1 MSIVEKK
8 PTRREQRAQAQQFI
22 ESLQG
27 SAFPNSK
34 RIWLTGSQ
42 PDIRVPMREIQ
53 LSPTVT
59 GGSKDNPT
67 LVGNE
72 PVPVYDTAGPYGDPE
87 ASIDVYAGL
96 AKLRADWIVKRDD
109 TEQIAELSSAYTQ
122 QRLADEGLDHL
133 RFDNL
138 PCPRRA
144 RAGRC
149 VTQMHY
155 ARLGVITPEM
165 EFIAIRENMGRE
177 RIRAEVLLQ

>member
-1 MSIVEKK
+1 
-8 PTRREQRAQAQQFI
+8 AQQFI

-34 RIWLTGSQ
+34 RMWLTGSQ

-72 PVPVYDTAGPYGDPE
+72 PVPVYDTAVPYGDPD

-109 TEQIAELSSAYTQ
+109 T
-122 QRLADEGLDHL
+122 
-133 RFDNL
+133 
-138 PCPRRA
+138 
-144 RAGRC
+144 
-149 VTQMHY
+149 
-155 ARLGVITPEM
+155 
-165 EFIAIRENMGRE
+165 
-177 RIRAEVLLQ
+177 